1 MNNDNVVNNKE
12 YGCKILK
19 ILLKFDKNA
28 DFNEKTNSVNAFF
41 SEFPMSG
48 KIGNFF
54 LSIGNNVHLILNPRS
69 SIENNSQ
76 EVIGMLLGHTGNYF
90 LHTISDTKKFSDL
103 LDGTDINDII
113 IRLNKFD
120 MHVDGSIPSL
130 SNVRVKLHR
139 ITQKIVEQNGW
150 SYTEYYVLN
159 EPYLSIE
166 QIDQKTDGVF
176 RPDAQTNI
184 VINSKNFN
192 NTATAVTD
200 ILSFSV
206 DGGQYNVVKNV
217 TLKMPEVMAY
227 TIQACG
233 FSRFIEYS
241 KQCEVLEKIE
251 DFIPTNESEALNN
264 ILQGALSGN
273 NTSGHT
279 IKGTDNLHIKIY
291 IDKNDL
297 DNYLYL
303 SIKAKN
309 SEYAKKN
316 WNLHTWFTKIEQGIF
331 NARSNGAQKSEV
343 YFDAIEYVNKKSS
356 IFNFKIQ
363 CTRNTLSTYVQGTN
377 FLYLTNVLSYEEN
390 KFFTPFNTMIITPN
404 YLQLQK
410 NKTTDIGQLDYNLNA
425 QTNIVNG
432 KIFVGINGIKDII
445 IDKKTHIITIIA
457 RNDNIFECQYKY
469 DDKIEDKDAKH
480 LYDQITDIWFISY
493 NDKERKRQK
502 VEMNGLD
509 AKVILPM
516 SEAKMKEDF
525 ATLVAIPGAGAFQT
539 SGVAC
544 DFLANLNY
552 NNWYKLQKTGAN
564 VEYYDET
571 KKLCSYAKNN
581 IIRNDSSIKNIDYK
595 AITVQYTCDEWK
607 SKCKEEGDKCV
618 KENLVAT
625 WAFFERHEFGIY
637 LSDFILIEGR
647 NSGDTSNPDLVFEF
661 SATDLTDTKEKSIIL
676 PQYYTSTSVTVDKDV
691 FYKMKLP
698 ADNPSGFVITT
709 IDGTKENPIFS
720 AYFSSLELDSSKS
733 IIGGIILAI
742 QIGVTVASIVSKTVQ
757 SIMKSKRELTK
768 TEKEIFKWLD
778 FSLDLI
784 YAATMIYDVRD
795 MYQTFSK
802 AATKAATGA
811 VLLTTKEIG
820 KLVKGVATLSKS
832 AFNAGLQHIQLPKKV
847 KEILV
852 SEIANV
858 VNDNIENITDYLIH
872 HPKVTES
879 IQDIIDRWKEG
890 LNENVTEVIKKN
902 KKEELTDDDKDFIKN
917 ITSIMIVRAF
927 ELASNPKMLEYR
939 LQIKSQDPEDGD
951 YIIYKYLQNIQQFGA
966 GYIYDSSNK
975 KLTIDEA
982 VFLNYIFIE
991 NALFYYVSPFQD
1003 LYATNNVKTR
1013 IIGNNAKTRI
1023 IGNNAKAEII
1033 DVEYTKCP
1041 F

>member
-41 SEFPMSG
+41 SDFPNE

-54 LSIGNNVHLILNPRS
+54 LSIGNNVHLILNPQS
-69 SIENNSQ
+69 SIKNNSQ
-76 EVIGMLLGHTGNYF
+76 EVIGMLLGHIHTGNYL
-90 LHTISDTKKFSDL
+90 LHTIDTEKFNAL
-103 LDGTDINDII
+103 LGDINIDDII
-113 IRLNKFD
+113 NRVNKFGIR
-120 MHVDGSIPSL
+120 VDGSITSL

-139 ITQKIVEQNGW
+139 ITQKIVKQDGW

-206 DGGQYNVVKNV
+206 DGTLSNVVKNV

-241 KQCEVLEKIE
+241 KQCEVVEKIE

-309 SEYAKKN
+309 SEYAKKS
-316 WNLHTWFTKIEQGIF
+316 WNLGTWFTKIEQGIF

-377 FLYLTNVLSYEEN
+377 FLYLTNVLSYEED

-493 NDKERKRQK
+493 NDKKRNRQK

-544 DFLANLNY
+544 DFLANLND

-595 AITVQYTCDEWK
+595 AISVQYTCDEWQ

-625 WAFFERHEFGIY
+625 WAFFERHEFGKY

-647 NSGDTSNPDLVFEF
+647 NSGDVTNPDLVFEF

-742 QIGVTVASIVSKTVQ
+742 QIGVTLASVVSKTVQ

-795 MYQTFSK
+795 MYKTFSK

-820 KLVKGVATLSKS
+820 KLVKGVAILSKS

-847 KEILV
+847 KEILM

-966 GYIYDSSNK
+966 GYIYDSSNE

-1003 LYATNNVKTR
+1003 LYATNN
-1013 IIGNNAKTRI
+1013 
-1023 IGNNAKAEII
+1023 AKAEII

>member
-1 MNNDNVVNNKE
+1 MNNDNVVNNKK

-103 LDGTDINDII
+103 LGGTEINDII
-113 IRLNKFD
+113 SRLNKFD

-139 ITQKIVEQNGW
+139 ITQKKVKQELW

-176 RPDAQTNI
+176 RPDAQTKI
-184 VINSKNFN
+184 IIDSKNFN

-206 DGGQYNVVKNV
+206 DGTLSNVVKNV

-241 KQCEVLEKIE
+241 KQCEVVEKIE

-279 IKGTDNLHIKIY
+279 IKGTDTLHIKIY

-309 SEYAKKN
+309 SEDAKKN
-316 WNLHTWFTKIEQGIF
+316 WNLRTWFTKIEQGIF

-377 FLYLTNVLSYEEN
+377 FLYLTNVLSYEED

-432 KIFVGINGIKDII
+432 KIFVGINGIQDII

-457 RNDNIFECQYKY
+457 RNGNVFECQYKY

-552 NNWYKLQKTGAN
+552 NNWYKLQSTGAKATYSN
-564 VEYYDET
+564 YSI
-571 KKLCSYAKNN
+571 KLCDYAKSN
-581 IIRNDSSIKNIDYK
+581 IIRNDASISYINIDK
-595 AITVQYTCDEWK
+595 FAVQYTCDEWK
-607 SKCKEEGDKCV
+607 WKCKEEGDKCV
-618 KENLVAT
+618 EENLVAT
-625 WAFFERHEFGIY
+625 WAFFERHPFGIY
-637 LSDFILIEGR
+637 LNDFILIEGR
-647 NSGDTSNPDLVFEF
+647 NSADVTNPDLVFEF

-709 IDGTKENPIFS
+709 IDGTKEDPRFT
-720 AYFSSLELDSSKS
+720 AYFSSLELDSSRA
-733 IIGGIILAI
+733 IIAGIILAI
-742 QIGVTVASIVSKTVQ
+742 QIGLTVASIVSKTVQ

-778 FSLDLI
+778 FSLDVASAITSL
-784 YAATMIYDVRD
+784 YDLKTL
-795 MYQTFSK
+795 YSSFSS
-802 AATKAATGA
+802 ATKQLTGLSII
-811 VLLTTKEIG
+811 VTKDFGKLLKGFLGFVKSGLSAGLAHIKLPSKIKEIM
-820 KLVKGVATLSKS
+820 S
-832 AFNAGLQHIQLPKKV
+832 Q
-847 KEILV
+847 EI
-852 SEIANV
+852 SNV
-858 VNDNIENITDYLIH
+858 INENIENITDYFIH
-872 HPKVTES
+872 HPK
-879 IQDIIDRWKEG
+879 IQATMKDIIDRWKEG

-902 KKEELTDDDKDFIKN
+902 KKEELTNDDKDFIKN
-917 ITSIMIVRAF
+917 ITNIMIVRAF

-939 LQIKSQDPEDGD
+939 LQIKSKDSEDGD

-975 KLTIDEA
+975 KLTMDEA

-1003 LYATNNVKTR
+1003 LYATNN
-1013 IIGNNAKTRI
+1013 
-1023 IGNNAKAEII
+1023 AKAEII

>member
-41 SEFPMSG
+41 SDFPNE

-54 LSIGNNVHLILNPRS
+54 LSIGNNVHLILNPQS
-69 SIENNSQ
+69 SIKNNSQ
-76 EVIGMLLGHTGNYF
+76 EVIGMLLGHIHTGNYL
-90 LHTISDTKKFSDL
+90 LHTIDTEKFNAL
-103 LDGTDINDII
+103 LGDINIDDII
-113 IRLNKFD
+113 NRVNKFGIR
-120 MHVDGSIPSL
+120 VDGSITSL

-139 ITQKIVEQNGW
+139 ITQKIVKQDGW

-206 DGGQYNVVKNV
+206 DGTLSNVVKNV

-241 KQCEVLEKIE
+241 KQCEVVEKIE

-309 SEYAKKN
+309 SEYAKKS
-316 WNLHTWFTKIEQGIF
+316 WNLGTWFTKIEQGIF

-377 FLYLTNVLSYEEN
+377 FLYLTNVLSYEED

-493 NDKERKRQK
+493 NDKERNRQK

-525 ATLVAIPGAGAFQT
+525 AIVEQIPDSLGWTHPYFVECYPRPI
-539 SGVAC
+539 GVG
-544 DFLANLNY
+544 
-552 NNWYKLQKTGAN
+552 WYDLQNADCEVKWN
-564 VEYYDET
+564 DYT
-571 KKLCSYAKNN
+571 KKLLSYLQKRMLRAEEESILSTVINN
-581 IIRNDSSIKNIDYK
+581 IDSNEKVEVQ
-595 AITVQYTCDEWK
+595 VQYTCDEWK
-607 SKCKEEGDKCV
+607 SRCRNDKNEELCTH
-618 KENLVAT
+618 ENLVAT
-625 WAFFERHEFGIY
+625 WAFFERHEFGKY

-647 NSGDTSNPDLVFEF
+647 NSGDVTNPDLVFEF

-742 QIGVTVASIVSKTVQ
+742 QIGVTLASVVSKTVQ

-795 MYQTFSK
+795 MYKTFSK

-820 KLVKGVATLSKS
+820 KLVKGVAILSKS

-847 KEILV
+847 KEILM

-966 GYIYDSSNK
+966 GYIYDSSNE

-1003 LYATNNVKTR
+1003 LYATNN
-1013 IIGNNAKTRI
+1013 
-1023 IGNNAKAEII
+1023 AKAEII